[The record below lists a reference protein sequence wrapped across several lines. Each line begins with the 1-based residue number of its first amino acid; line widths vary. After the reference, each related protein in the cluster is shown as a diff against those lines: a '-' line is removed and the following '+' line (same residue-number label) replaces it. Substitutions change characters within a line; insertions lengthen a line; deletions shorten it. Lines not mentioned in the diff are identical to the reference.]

1 MKRKTHKGI
10 FVGILLS
17 AIAIVALGSTFFYRE
32 AQQQTAQGKKDGIT
46 IVTSFYPMYIAAEN
60 LTEGRDGL
68 TLESISEPQTGCL
81 HDYQLTPEDMKL
93 LATADIFVVNG
104 GGIEEFLTEVA
115 AQYPDLT
122 IVDASEGLELLEDNG
137 HVWMSVG
144 LHRQQIA
151 NIAAGLA
158 AADPAYGDLY
168 RDNAAAYDE
177 KLADL
182 EAQQEEIKAQLSG
195 EKVILFHE
203 AYAYVAAD
211 YGMEVTYVMDLD
223 EERQVSAGE
232 VADTLR
238 AITEDGVAI
247 VLAEEQYGREMG
259 DLVERETDA
268 GVYYLDT
275 LVRGDYSKDSYLD
288 RMEANI
294 AILREIA
301 SSAGR

>member
-32 AQQQTAQGKKDGIT
+32 AQQQTAQGQEDGIT

-151 NIAAGLA
+151 NIADGLA
-158 AADPAYGDLY
+158 AADPVYGDLY

-182 EAQQEEIKAQLSG
+182 EAQQEEIAAQLSG

-211 YGMEVTYVMDLD
+211 CGMEVTYVMDLD

-232 VADTLR
+232 VADMLQ
-238 AITEDGVAI
+238 AITEDDVSI